1 MNKQMMGYF
10 NIEVSD
16 NGEEIKVYRRRM
28 DGKELLFDF
37 KISDGIKGEGEE

>member
-1 MNKQMMGYF
+1 MQIKMMGYF

-28 DGKELLFDF
+28 EGKELLFDF
-37 KISDGIKGEGEE
+37 KISDPIKTS